1 MIKTNPNKF
10 QRKIGCFLGLNDG
23 LVRHKEALKLNDLA
37 KFRNFIQSDSLF
49 QIEYYVEPK
58 FTEFNK
64 GISCAYYTLY
74 KSFEKAENQQNLS
87 KIFNEFKVKIGNY
100 KYYFLQKFYDLEIE
114 TNEKTTKKVLI
125 QSIRKQKPYFMGL
138 VSSFFIFKDETNFIY
153 KFDLLD
159 SIQKLM
165 KLIDLDDN
173 SKFINIFWIGFIE
186 MLLKLKAHHEFYGD
200 DLNDYSKRI
209 ETAEQKLAKLA
220 RDYRLDSTQIF
231 NLNEIFV

>member
-1 MIKTNPNKF
+1 MT
-10 QRKIGCFLGLNDG
+10 
-23 LVRHKEALKLNDLA
+23 VH
-37 KFRNFIQSDSLF
+37 
-49 QIEYYVEPK
+49 
-58 FTEFNK
+58 
-64 GISCAYYTLY
+64 
-74 KSFEKAENQQNLS
+74 LS
-87 KIFNEFKVKIGNY
+87 VG
-100 KYYFLQKFYDLEIE
+100 
-114 TNEKTTKKVLI
+114 
-125 QSIRKQKPYFMGL
+125 
-138 VSSFFIFKDETNFIY
+138 FIY

-231 NLNEIFV
+231 NLNEIFN